1 MRIAASLL
9 LLTVAGPAF
18 CRQSFSDFT
27 TPVPLPEGATLI
39 IGFLGGFEHWDDPHR
54 GVRKTALRLREM
66 RLPGVF
72 VETVENHRRSL
83 AADLIHRALGHSD
96 REEKA
101 RIRIIL
107 YGQSLGGWAV
117 VRLARDLDRDGI
129 PVLLTVQVDSV
140 GLSDK
145 VIPANVKSAANLF
158 QRDFLPVHGS
168 STIRAYDPARTEI
181 LGNFQYHYKPGFVS
195 SPDQSAARMIFMG
208 AHSKME
214 IDPAVWAQVQ
224 KLILDSLA
232 SHRVLFKRRIH
243 HHG

>member
-9 LLTVAGPAF
+9 LLTVAAWPAL

-27 TPVPLPEGATLI
+27 TPLPLPEGSTLI

-66 RLPGVF
+66 HLPGVF

-83 AADLIHRALGHSD
+83 ATDLIHKALGHLD
-96 REEKA
+96 LQGKG

-117 VRLARDLDRDGI
+117 VRLARALNRDGT

-140 GLSDK
+140 GIDAS
-145 VIPANVKSAANLF
+145 VIPPNVKSAANLF
-158 QRDFLPVHGS
+158 QRDFLPVHGA
-168 STIRAYDPARTEI
+168 STIRASDPSQTEI

-208 AHSKME
+208 AHNKME
-214 IDPAVWAQVQ
+214 IDPAVWAQVLQ
-224 KLILDSLA
+224 LILDSLA
-232 SHRVLFKRRIH
+232 RDGL
-243 HHG
+243 